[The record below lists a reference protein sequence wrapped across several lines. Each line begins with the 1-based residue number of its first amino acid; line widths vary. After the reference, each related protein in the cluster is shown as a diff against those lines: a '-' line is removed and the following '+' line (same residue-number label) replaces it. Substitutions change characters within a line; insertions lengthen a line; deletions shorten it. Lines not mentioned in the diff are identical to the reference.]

1 MFRREGGAKGKIN
14 NIMTSRLE
22 QKFFFFFYL
31 SKKKKKKKIREKRRL
46 VYTSRLG
53 STSSLLSFI

>member
-1 MFRREGGAKGKIN
+1 
-14 NIMTSRLE
+14 MTSRLE
-22 QKFFFFFYL
+22 QKFFFFVFPFQ
-31 SKKKKKKKIREKRRL
+31 KRKKKIREKRRL